1 MFVWSWHRTQDG
13 ALERL
18 LDPEPDVILSGDDE
32 EGAEDD
38 EGEAE
43 AILDQEEV
51 EVIVLGVGEEEADV
65 IVGNVEED

>member
-1 MFVWSWHRTQDG
+1 M
-13 ALERL
+13 
-18 LDPEPDVILSGDDE
+18 SGDDE

-51 EVIVLGVGEEEADV
+51 EVIFLGVGEKEVDV
-65 IVGNVEED
+65 IVGNVEKDKTGKEKGGPAR